1 MKQQPELLPARAI
14 GYVGAGIVV
23 AIVLL
28 VGVAWALVRRT
39 PAYIVLPPSTL
50 EHGVFDPREPDALG
64 SARVDRSAAIEAA
77 IDAVV
82 DDPSLIGGHR

>member
-1 MKQQPELLPARAI
+1 MRQQPEELPARAI
-14 GYVGAGIVV
+14 SLVGTGIVV
-23 AIVLL
+23 AIVVF

-39 PAYIVLPPSTL
+39 PAYIVLPPSPL
-50 EHGVFDPREPDALG
+50 EQGVFDPREPDALG
-64 SARVDRSAAIEAA
+64 SARLDRSAAIEAA

>member
-1 MKQQPELLPARAI
+1 VRQQPEQLPARAI
-14 GYVGAGIVV
+14 SCVGAGIIV
-23 AIVLL
+23 AVAML

-50 EHGVFDPREPDALG
+50 ERSVFDPREPDALG
-64 SARVDRSAAIEAA
+64 SARLDHTPAIEAA